1 MKQLIHKLSAGLSVL
16 PMLLI
21 PGKIFAATSTGLV
34 EAQAGLGRVGE
45 KLGGADPGGTRLP
58 LLIGS
63 IINTALGL
71 MGIIFVIM
79 VVYAGVLYMTDPGDG
94 KKIEIAKKLLKNSI
108 IGIVLIVAAYA
119 ISSFVI
125 AQITSAVTNA

>member
-1 MKQLIHKLSAGLSVL
+1 MKQYIHKLGASISVL

-21 PGKIFAATSTGLV
+21 PGKIFAQTGLDS
-34 EAQAGLGRVGE
+34 ATTQLQGIGN
-45 KLGGADPGGTRLP
+45 KLGTSGKAKLP
-58 LLIGS
+58 ELIGS

-79 VVYAGVLYMTDPGDG
+79 VVYAGVLYMSDMGEG
-94 KKIEIAKKLLKNSI
+94 KKVDTAKKLLKTSI

-119 ISSFVI
+119 ISTFVI
-125 AQITSAVTNA
+125 QQIVGAVSAGG